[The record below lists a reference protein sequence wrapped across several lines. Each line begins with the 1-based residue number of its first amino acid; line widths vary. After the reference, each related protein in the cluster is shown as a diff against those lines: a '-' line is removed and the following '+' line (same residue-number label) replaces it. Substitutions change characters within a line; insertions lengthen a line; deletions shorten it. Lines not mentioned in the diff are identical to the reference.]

1 MLEKLFKSLPAE
13 NLEQMGLDKCYLLFF
28 NNVDGLE
35 YFSEPLGSPNRL
47 ARNVNSIALFRSY
60 SELETFY
67 TNVSLNQIL
76 SEDKDIQDFT
86 IKEKI
91 AYFIVDSQEKIFTE
105 NSVVDYI
112 FNKYKD
118 KNNVDIDHQE
128 KLSLCKQFIADVP
141 IYKEITYNT
150 VELLNEIVPENY
162 HMYTKNGKMPSNIEH
177 LQAFLY
183 TTTSMNYL
191 FSVYAMATNSEHT
204 TQIKC
209 LEMTQEDLL
218 KFWSLYIPDLDADLA
233 MMTEQN
239 KDYVFPVYEVWK
251 QLEIEFYN
259 DIKDRCV
266 DFDTIINQI
275 TSKTNTEFNNTN
287 DIIDF
292 SELI

>member
-1 MLEKLFKSLPAE
+1 VE
-13 NLEQMGLDKCYLLFF
+13 
-28 NNVDGLE
+28 GLE

-60 SELETFY
+60 SDLETFY
-67 TNVSLNQIL
+67 TNVALNQIL

-91 AYFIVDSQEKIFTE
+91 AYFIVDSQEKVFTE

-118 KNNVDIDHQE
+118 KNNLDIDHRE
-128 KLSLCKQFIADVP
+128 KLSLCKQFISDVP
-141 IYKEITYNT
+141 IYNEITYNT
-150 VELLNEIVPENY
+150 IELLNEIVPENY
-162 HMYTKNGKMPSNIEH
+162 HMYTKTGKMPTNIEH
-177 LQAFLY
+177 LQAFIY

-191 FSVYAMATNSEHT
+191 FSVYAMATNSEYT

-209 LEMTQEDLL
+209 LEMNQEDLL
-218 KFWSLYIPDLDADLA
+218 KFWSLYIPDLDTDLS
-233 MMTEQN
+233 MMSEQN

-251 QLEIEFYN
+251 QLETEFYN
-259 DIKDRCV
+259 DIKDRWV
-266 DFDTIINQI
+266 DFDVIINQI
-275 TSKTNTEFNNTN
+275 TSKTKTEFNDTD

>member
-1 MLEKLFKSLPAE
+1 MSEKLFKSLPAE
-13 NLEQMGLDKCYLLFF
+13 KLEQMGLDKCYLLFF
-28 NNVDGLE
+28 NNVEGLE

-60 SELETFY
+60 SDLETFY
-67 TNVSLNQIL
+67 TNVALNQIL

-91 AYFIVDSQEKIFTE
+91 AYFIVDSQEKVFTE

-118 KNNVDIDHQE
+118 KNNLDIDHRE
-128 KLSLCKQFIADVP
+128 KLSFCKQFISDVP
-141 IYKEITYNT
+141 IYNEITYNT
-150 VELLNEIVPENY
+150 IELLNEIVPENY
-162 HMYTKNGKMPSNIEH
+162 HMYTKTGKMPTNIEH
-177 LQAFLY
+177 LQAFIY

-191 FSVYAMATNSEHT
+191 FSVYAMATNSEYT

-209 LEMTQEDLL
+209 LEMNQEDLL
-218 KFWSLYIPDLDADLA
+218 KFWSLYIPDLDTDLS
-233 MMTEQN
+233 MMSEQN

-251 QLEIEFYN
+251 QLETEFYN
-259 DIKDRCV
+259 DIKDRWV
-266 DFDTIINQI
+266 DFDVIINQI
-275 TSKTNTEFNNTN
+275 TSKTKTEFNDTD